1 MFVFCHILFLDIFI
15 MSLLDF
21 VWGRFFQNVTDLTDL
36 VSSGRNKNEEENSFI
51 HEYELKG
58 LAFRA
63 ERFVTLYP
71 SLAYSLTTSFLYT
84 ILSFHN
90 NFYIFTFL
98 HVGLSVFLAIC
109 TNYVYIKQQTK
120 R

>member
-1 MFVFCHILFLDIFI
+1 M
-15 MSLLDF
+15 
-21 VWGRFFQNVTDLTDL
+21 DLTDL

-71 SLAYSLTTSFLYT
+71 SLAYSLTTSFLYIIVSLFTINLCVT
-84 ILSFHN
+84 IL
-90 NFYIFTFL
+90 
-98 HVGLSVFLAIC
+98 
-109 TNYVYIKQQTK
+109 
-120 R
+120 